1 MADKKKKSAD
11 DGSLEEPSTLIQPAE
26 PEKPQSQVV
35 SQDESTLMD
44 TSVDG
49 GEPKTA
55 KSSHGPARLL
65 GFLNLYFIIFVL
77 LLILAA
83 GGIFAAVKFNNKN
96 AGTQTTKTDSLTDK
110 QLSDL
115 KSNTTLVGD
124 AQQTLDIQ
132 GNSIFEG
139 QVLMRNNLDVAGSL
153 KVGGSLSLPA
163 ITVGGSSNFGQ
174 IHVNDQ
180 LSVSGNTILQG
191 SLTVQKGLNVTGSVS
206 FASLSASQIT
216 VSNLH
221 LTGDFTLSRHISASG
236 GAPGRSGG
244 TALGAGGT
252 ASVSGTDTAGTVTI
266 NTGGSPPAGCFITMS
281 FTQRFNTTPHV
292 VISPSNS
299 SAGMLSYYTNRSN
312 TAFSIC
318 TASAPTASATY
329 LFDYIIFD

>member
-26 PEKPQSQVV
+26 ARKAESQVV

-49 GEPKTA
+49 GDPKTA
-55 KSSHGPARLL
+55 KSSHSPARLL

-83 GGIFAAVKFNNKN
+83 GGIFASVKFNNKN
-96 AGTQTTKTDSLTDK
+96 ATQTTKTDSLTDK

-163 ITVGGSSNFGQ
+163 ITVGGSSNFRANPCERPIECFRQ
-174 IHVNDQ
+174 HN
-180 LSVSGNTILQG
+180 
-191 SLTVQKGLNVTGSVS
+191 
-206 FASLSASQIT
+206 
-216 VSNLH
+216 
-221 LTGDFTLSRHISASG
+221 
-236 GAPGRSGG
+236 
-244 TALGAGGT
+244 
-252 ASVSGTDTAGTVTI
+252 
-266 NTGGSPPAGCFITMS
+266 PA
-281 FTQRFNTTPHV
+281 RFFNGPKRIKRDRV
-292 VISPSNS
+292 GKFCQPLCLAN
-299 SAGMLSYYTNRSN
+299 NR
-312 TAFSIC
+312 
-318 TASAPTASATY
+318 
-329 LFDYIIFD
+329 L